1 MVNSLDKV
9 LPVVMMVDVEIVVV
23 LLVVVGVL
31 LDCGHSM
38 QSFQLLGS
46 VIWHIPPLQSSS
58 DWQFTTSLHGISGL
72 GVVTSHR
79 QKFVIDLFKSSIHVP
94 PLQSA
99 SDSQSS

>member
-1 MVNSLDKV
+1 MKFIIVMVNSLDKV

-46 VIWHIPPLQSSS
+46 VI
-58 DWQFTTSLHGISGL
+58 
-72 GVVTSHR
+72 
-79 QKFVIDLFKSSIHVP
+79 
-94 PLQSA
+94 
-99 SDSQSS
+99 